1 MGYETNSIWKS
12 PNQEVLMPS
21 LFKWVFRILEDVCSS
36 PKNYGKVTITVQRGK
51 IVHVEKALTLK
62 PPEGEE

>member
-1 MGYETNSIWKS
+1 
-12 PNQEVLMPS
+12 MPS